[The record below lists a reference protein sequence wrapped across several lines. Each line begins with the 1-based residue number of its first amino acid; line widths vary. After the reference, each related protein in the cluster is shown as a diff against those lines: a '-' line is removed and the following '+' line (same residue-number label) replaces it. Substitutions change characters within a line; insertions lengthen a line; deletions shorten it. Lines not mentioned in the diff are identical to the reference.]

1 MTVAVDV
8 VVPDALLAASV
19 YVVVDVGLTLAEP
32 LADADVSVPGVTA
45 MLVAPVVTQLSV
57 LAEPEF
63 IPAGF
68 AANDLIAGADPV
80 GGLVTVASGLLV
92 EPPQPVTPIHAS
104 RARITAQWASPAE
117 LRVELTARLT
127 REGGESKRNPS
138 VATHLW

>member
-92 EPPQPVTPIHAS
+92 EPPQLATPAHVS
-104 RARITAQWASPAE
+104 RARTTAHRASLSE
-117 LRVELTARLT
+117 LRAQLPARLT
-127 REGGESKRNPS
+127 QSVGEPKRKPS
-138 VATHLW
+138 FATHSW